1 MVISQNLPS
10 TVCGRG
16 DPRASARPAPA
27 EAGGEGVPQFR
38 NIENTLTRAG
48 QATKVA
54 SAQAAVSRR
63 SRKRD
68 RGRFAAA
75 LIGTLL
81 LAAPAAAAERAGEA
95 AFRALYK
102 ELVETNTTVST
113 GSCNLAAERMAA
125 RLKAAGYADADIR
138 LFKGPEERP
147 LDGGLVATL
156 PGADPK
162 ARAILLLSHLDVVE
176 AKRADWERDPF
187 AFIEDGG
194 WFYGRGVSDDKA
206 HGAIFTDAMVRLKAG
221 KPPRRTVKLAL
232 TCGEEGG
239 PFNSAK
245 WLVENHRDWID
256 AEFALNEGGGGKAD
270 AAGKP
275 ISLSFQAGEK
285 VYQDFVLETRNPG
298 GHSSRP
304 RPDNAIYDLAA
315 GLTALAQNDFPVQLS
330 DTTRAYFGAM
340 ADISGGATATAIRAL
355 MINPQDAAANA
366 IVSRDPGWHSTL
378 RTTCVATMLDAGHA
392 RNALPQR
399 ATANVNCRMFPGD
412 SVDKVRGQIAERLG
426 NPAITVTPR
435 ASENPEKAAPPPPL
449 SPQVYGPAVALAK
462 KHFPG
467 VPLIPA
473 MSTGATDGR
482 YLNAAG
488 IATYGMPGRFGM
500 PDGNGVHGLNERI
513 SVIGVLNERDYL
525 FDLITAYA
533 NARDV
538 K

>member
-1 MVISQNLPS
+1 MRTII
-10 TVCGRG
+10 
-16 DPRASARPAPA
+16 
-27 EAGGEGVPQFR
+27 AG
-38 NIENTLTRAG
+38 
-48 QATKVA
+48 
-54 SAQAAVSRR
+54 
-63 SRKRD
+63 
-68 RGRFAAA
+68 
-75 LIGTLL
+75 L
-81 LAAPAAAAERAGEA
+81 LAASIAVPAAAQALRPDQV

-102 ELVETNTTVST
+102 ELVETNTTVSS

-138 LFKGPEERP
+138 LFPGPAERP

-156 PGADPK
+156 KGSDPK
-162 ARAILLLSHLDVVE
+162 AKAILLLSHLDVVE

-187 AFIEDGG
+187 TFIEEGG

-206 HGAIFTDAMVRLKAG
+206 HGAIFTDTMIRLKQAG
-221 KPPRRTVKLAL
+221 KAPRRTVKLAL

-239 PFNSAK
+239 PFNGAK

-256 AEFALNEGGGGKAD
+256 AEFVLNEGGSGKAD
-270 AAGKP
+270 ANGKP
-275 ISLSFQAGEK
+275 VSLAFQAGEK
-285 VYQDFVLETRNPG
+285 VYQDFTLETRNPG

-304 RPDNAIYDLAA
+304 RPDNAIYELAA
-315 GLTALAQNDFPVQLS
+315 GLVRLSRNDFPIILS
-330 DTTRAYFGAM
+330 DTTRAYFAEM
-340 ADISGGATATAIRAL
+340 AKISDAETATAIRAL
-355 MINPQDAAANA
+355 LANPADAHANE

-399 ATANVNCRMFPGD
+399 AQANVNCRMFPGE
-412 SVDKVRGQIAERLG
+412 SVEKVRGQIAERLG
-426 NPAITVTPR
+426 DASITVTPR
-435 ASENPEKAAPPPPL
+435 ASENPDKAAPPPPL
-449 SPQVYGPAVALAK
+449 SPLVYGTAVTLAA

-467 VPLIPA
+467 IPIIPT

-488 IATYGMPGRFGM
+488 MPTYGMPGRFGM

-513 SVIGVLNERDYL
+513 SVASVMKERDYL
-525 FDLITAYA
+525 FDLIVAYA
-533 NARDV
+533 G